1 MAIGISALML
11 LIRMAV
17 LPISNEL
24 AYLAFYPGVAIT
36 VFLCGIGPGILAIAL
51 DALIADFI
59 FHAPYWTF
67 KDLSS
72 TIQSAIPFVISSLGI
87 VFTVAFFQKLSIRR
101 VNLLEHEA
109 ANHKGVK
116 DELADTRVR
125 LAGIIDSTLD
135 AIISVN
141 AAQRVIIFN
150 PAAEQLFGYTKAEV
164 LGTGLERLIPYLYQE
179 KYEEHF
185 AHCRTDRIAASGSA
199 SHTELIGVHK
209 NGSEFPM
216 EASISNGAVA
226 GEMITTIV
234 LRDITKRRQAE
245 DALVK
250 SRRQL
255 EIFIGEAPISIAM
268 FDREMNY
275 IAHSRRWPGN
285 HASSLA
291 DLTGRN
297 HYEVYPDI
305 PERWRQIHRD
315 GLAGIPAHNDE
326 DLWVLANGQ
335 QCWLRWSVIPWRD
348 ERDEIAGLIIS
359 TEDITPTKQ
368 IESALRRS
376 EDDLNRA
383 QAVGRIGSWRID
395 LRRNELS
402 WSKENYR
409 IFGLPEGTP
418 LNYEIFL
425 SRVHPDDQAMV
436 DREWQA
442 ALRDA
447 ATNTTPYEITHR
459 LVVAGAVRWVTEK
472 AELELDAEGNLIGG
486 FGITQDITD
495 IKQVREALIESDNR
509 FSSFMSHSP
518 VASWIVDADGR
529 YQYVNPRYYKM
540 FNVTVENLTGKLIAD
555 VFPKDEADSVIRA
568 SRDVIAA
575 DHPIELIESCL
586 KSDGTPGDFLKIR
599 FPIHLA
605 GDRPLVGGMALDIT
619 EQRLGECQIKAANEQ
634 LSTITTEQAAHLRE
648 LSGELTRAE
657 QRERDRLYELLH
669 DHVQPLLV
677 AMRFELSGLS
687 ERTPPEKLWKIVGTV
702 REQITE
708 VIQAARNLGTQL
720 NPPLIM
726 ERGLGPALE
735 SLRNWMQ
742 TTYDLDI
749 SLKSTPGIEPTDISV
764 RLLCF
769 NAIRE
774 LLLNVVKHANS
785 DCVDLTLTR
794 EHDDV
799 LQVVVADHGVGFA
812 TEAWHDGTGLSSI
825 RRRLDMLGGYLN
837 IESLIDVG
845 TVATLRVP
853 LGPIRRERRLSD
865 LRDLGKIITLSRG
878 PGNKTPD
885 YSENAMGDDSR

>member
-11 LIRMAV
+11 LIRMAF

-36 VFLCGIGPGILAIAL
+36 VFLCGIGPGILVIAL

-59 FHAPYWTF
+59 FHSPYWAF

-72 TIQSAIPFVISSLGI
+72 TVQSAVPFIISSLGI
-87 VFTVAFFQKLSIRR
+87 VFTVAFFQKRTIRR
-101 VNLLEHEA
+101 VSLLEHEA

-116 DELADTRVR
+116 DELADTRIR

-164 LGTGLERLIPYLYQE
+164 LGSGLERLIPCLYQE
-179 KYEEHF
+179 KHAEHF
-185 AHCRTDRIAASGSA
+185 AFFHAGAVSGNGSA
-199 SHTELIGVHK
+199 SRTELIGVHK
-209 NGSEFPM
+209 TGNEFPM
-216 EASISNGAVA
+216 EASVSKSAVA
-226 GEMITTIV
+226 GEVITTIV
-234 LRDITKRRQAE
+234 LRDITKRREVE

-255 EIFIGEAPISIAM
+255 EIFIREAPISIAM
-268 FDREMNY
+268 FDRGMNY
-275 IAHSRRWPGN
+275 IAHSRRWPSN
-285 HASSLA
+285 HASSHS
-291 DLTGRN
+291 DLSGRN

-315 GLAGIPAHNDE
+315 GLAGKPAHNDE

-335 QCWLRWSVIPWRD
+335 RCWLRWSVIPWRD
-348 ERDEIAGLIIS
+348 ENDEIAGLIIS
-359 TEDITPTKQ
+359 TEDITSTKQ
-368 IESALRRS
+368 IESALRLS
-376 EDDLNRA
+376 EEDLNRA
-383 QAVGRIGSWRID
+383 QAVGRIGSWRLD
-395 LRRNELS
+395 VRRNELT

-418 LNYEIFL
+418 QSYESFL
-425 SRVHPDDQAMV
+425 ACVHPDDRAMV

-442 ALRDA
+442 AVRDA

-459 LVVAGAVRWVTEK
+459 LVVAGAVRWVKEK
-472 AELELDAEGNLIGG
+472 AELELDAAGNLLGG

-495 IKQVREALIESDNR
+495 IKQVREALLESDNR

-529 YQYVNPRYYKM
+529 YQYVNPRYYTM
-540 FNVTVENLTGKLIAD
+540 FNVAVEDLTGKVIAD
-555 VFPKDEADSVIRA
+555 VFPKDEANSVMRA
-568 SRDVIAA
+568 IGDVIAT

-599 FPIHLA
+599 FPVHLA
-605 GDRPLVGGMALDIT
+605 DDRLLVGGMALDIT
-619 EQRLGECQIKAANEQ
+619 EQRQGECQIKAANEQ

-687 ERTPPEKLWKIVGTV
+687 ERTPPEKLLKIVGTV

-726 ERGLGPALE
+726 ERGLVPALE
-735 SLRNWMQ
+735 SLRNWMH

-749 SLKSTPGIEPTDISV
+749 SLNSAPGIEPTDLSV

-794 EHDDV
+794 EDEDM
-799 LQVVVADHGVGFA
+799 LQVVVADHGVGFV
-812 TEAWHDGTGLSSI
+812 TEEWHDGTGLSNI
-825 RRRLDMLGGYLN
+825 RRRLEMLGGCLD

-865 LRDLGKIITLSRG
+865 LRNLGKIITLSRP
-878 PGNKTPD
+878 PGNGKPE
-885 YSENAMGDDSR
+885 YSENAMGDGSR